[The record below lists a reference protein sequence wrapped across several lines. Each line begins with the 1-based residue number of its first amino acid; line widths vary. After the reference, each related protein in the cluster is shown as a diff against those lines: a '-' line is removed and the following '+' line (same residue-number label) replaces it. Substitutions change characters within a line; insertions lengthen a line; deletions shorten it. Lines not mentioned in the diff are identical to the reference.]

1 MFLIT
6 SEAFFW
12 KNTRI
17 FERPNTKN
25 EAMAKTAFQFY
36 IFLFSCFAICS
47 LNLNAQTT
55 SQTSFGKNRVQYHR
69 QFDDWSLYETANFTT
84 YWYGD
89 ARNVAHSAL
98 QMAEFDFPAVQ
109 QLLEHQV
116 TEKIEILVFS
126 DLTDLKQS
134 NIGEDDVFLLS
145 SGETKV
151 VGNKVFVFFDGNHR
165 HLRAQLREGI
175 AAVLINSM
183 LYGANLQEI
192 VSNAVL
198 LNLPAWY
205 TIGLTAYCGEEWS
218 PEQDD
223 RLRDLLQTGR
233 YKAFDKLARE
243 HPRFAGHAFWHYIS
257 NHFGPG
263 TVSNLLYLTRINRSV
278 DNGFFYILGSGYKR
292 TTDAMLDHYKKLYR
306 EEARGQKTPD
316 EAGKVVVKNRKKLPL
331 YQLRI
336 SPDGKK
342 IAWASN
348 DIGKWKVYVQD
359 LETGKRKR
367 VLKGGSRNALQAT
380 DYNYP
385 HIAWNPDNQR
395 LAVLYERRDKPRLA
409 SIDLVAKKK
418 EISDLS
424 PEFQRVFSMDFIS
437 PNDIA
442 LSAAVKGQSDL
453 FVYRTITRQTERLT
467 NDFWDDLDASVATI
481 DGRKSL
487 LFSSNR
493 NTDTLSFQRLDTI
506 LPIANFDIFLFD
518 LESRSPELVRITDT
532 PLFDERNPIGLDTAH
547 FAFLSDESGIFNR
560 KAGKLEPF
568 VAYHQ
573 AVVYLKDGAEV
584 KALDESQPTEWPL
597 SRILTFLAPLD
608 TVLLNIDS
616 TQIDSIRSFP
626 IYKKKP
632 RVWNLTNYDSNILE
646 QHSSLRSG
654 RTVEKLKRGKKVLF
668 YQKKVDP
675 GMPALAKTT
684 RWREQTLRAAGLP
697 IPPQPPL
704 EAASQT
710 SEKHPAG
717 RDDLTLSPTNP
728 DSLPYIEPGWLI
740 QIPDYLAV
748 PGLPRE
754 DSQGRPTEDPDEK
767 IDPANGINTDSMVLT
782 PPRRPLKKP
791 STQFG
796 KNGEIVRFYSFKIIP
811 YRLRFRTDYVSTTMD
826 NNQLFEGLQL
836 YEGPQSRL
844 QQPPPGVLLRANFK
858 DLLENYVVEAGF
870 RLPTTFNGAEY
881 YLWMDDKKKRM
892 DKRYVLYRR
901 TLVTSRL
908 RGPTSSPSLPPDFQ
922 ERTNTLMGQYELRY
936 PLDVFTSLR
945 ATFALREDKVRAL
958 SSDPVTIA
966 TPDRAEQRASIRLAA
981 VFDNSVDVDLN
992 LKTGTRAKIYTDVV
1006 KGFAFNTEPDWS
1018 LKLNNGFMT
1027 VVGFDARH
1035 YQMLDRRSQLAVR
1048 VAGATSFG
1056 SERMLY
1062 ILGGVDNWVFPKF
1075 NENIT
1080 LPADDGFAYQA
1091 PAVNLRGFKQN
1102 IRNGNTFAL
1111 MNAELRIP
1119 VFKYFFKK
1127 PVIGNFW
1134 RNFQIVGF
1142 FDAGTAWQ
1150 GKSPY
1155 SFDNPINTKF
1165 LIRPTQ
1171 GPVISTMKVNYFRDP
1186 IVVGYGAGVRSV
1198 IFGLY
1203 LRADYAWG
1211 IESRQIQ
1218 KPLLHIALGT
1228 DF

>member
-1 MFLIT
+1 
-6 SEAFFW
+6 
-12 KNTRI
+12 
-17 FERPNTKN
+17 
-25 EAMAKTAFQFY
+25 MAKTVFQFY
-36 IFLFSCFAICS
+36 IFLFSGFAFCGLS
-47 LNLNAQTT
+47 LSAQTT
-55 SQTSFGKNRVQYHR
+55 SQTSFGKNRVQYHH
-69 QFDDWSLYETANFTT
+69 QFDDWSLYETPNFTT

-89 ARNVAHSAL
+89 ARTVAQSAL
-98 QMAEFDFPAVQ
+98 QIAEFDFPVVQ
-109 QLLEHQV
+109 QLLEHQM
-116 TEKIEILVFS
+116 TDKIEILVFS

-165 HLRAQLREGI
+165 HLRAQIREGV
-175 AAVLINSM
+175 AGVLINSM

-205 TIGLTAYCGEEWS
+205 TSGLTAYCGEEWT
-218 PEQDD
+218 PELDD

-233 YKAFDKLARE
+233 YKTFDKLARE

-257 NHFGPG
+257 THFGRS

-278 DNGFFYILGSGYKR
+278 DNGFFYILGSGYRR
-292 TTDAMLDHYKKLYR
+292 TTDAMLEHYQKLYR
-306 EEARGQKTPD
+306 EEARGQKAPD
-316 EAGKVVVKNRKKLPL
+316 EAGKIEIKNRKKLPL
-331 YQLRI
+331 SQLKV

-367 VLKGGSRNALQAT
+367 VLKGGARNALQAT

-385 HIAWNPDNQR
+385 QIAWNPDNQH
-395 LAVLYERRDKPRLA
+395 LAVLYERRDVPRLA
-409 SIDLVAKKK
+409 AIDLDKGKK
-418 EISDLS
+418 EVSNFS
-424 PEFQRVFSMDFIS
+424 PEFQRVFSMDYIS
-437 PNDIA
+437 PNDLAI
-442 LSAAVKGQSDL
+442 SAAVKGQSDI
-453 FVYRTITRQTERLT
+453 FIYKSVNRQTERIT
-467 NDFWDDLDASVATI
+467 NDFWDDLDVSVATV

-487 LFSSNR
+487 LFASNR
-493 NTDTLSFQRLDTI
+493 STDTLSFQRLDTI
-506 LPIANFDIFLFD
+506 LPITGFDIFLFD
-518 LESRSPELVRITDT
+518 LESKSPELVRITNT
-532 PLFDERNPIGLDTAH
+532 PLFDERNPVGLDSAH
-547 FAFLSDESGIFNR
+547 FAYLSDESGVFNR
-560 KAGKLEPF
+560 QVGKLEPF
-568 VAYHQ
+568 VAYNQ
-573 AVVYLKDGAEV
+573 AVIYLKEGAEV
-584 KALDESQPTEWPL
+584 KALDMSQPMEWPIK
-597 SRILTFLAPLD
+597 RILTFLAPLD
-608 TVLLNIDS
+608 TVLKNIDS
-616 TQIDSIRSFP
+616 TQIDSIRTTPVF
-626 IYKKKP
+626 KKKP
-632 RVWNLTNYDSNILE
+632 LVWNQTNYDRNI
-646 QHSSLRSG
+646 QDHHSSVRSG
-654 RTVEKLKRGKKVLF
+654 LLVERFKRGKKEYF
-668 YQKKVDP
+668 FKRKIEP
-675 GMPALAKTT
+675 EKTTLAKTT
-684 RWREQTLRAAGLP
+684 QWREQTLRAAGLP

-704 EAASQT
+704 DALSQT
-710 SEKHPAG
+710 QEKNQDGSDNLPA
-717 RDDLTLSPTNP
+717 NP
-728 DSLPYIEPGWLI
+728 ANAESLPYIEPGWLI

-748 PGLPRE
+748 PGQRNEPATT
-754 DSQGRPTEDPDEK
+754 RPMEEKEGDKVDTEKE
-767 IDPANGINTDSMVLT
+767 INTDSMVLT
-782 PPRRPLKKP
+782 PPRRPLKKQ

-858 DLLENYVVEAGF
+858 DLLENYVIEAGF

-881 YLWMDDKKKRM
+881 YLWLDDKKKRI

-901 TLVTSRL
+901 TLITSRQ
-908 RGPTSSPSLPPDFQ
+908 RDASSPPSLPPDFQ
-922 ERTNTLMGQYELRY
+922 ERTNTLLGQYELRY

-945 ATFALREDKVRAL
+945 ATFAMREDKVRAL
-958 SSDPVTIA
+958 SSDAITLT
-966 TPDRAEQRASIRLAA
+966 TPDRAEQRASLRLAA

-992 LKTGTRAKIYTDVV
+992 LKTGSRAKIYTDVV
-1006 KGFAFNTEPDWS
+1006 KGFAFNTEPNWG

-1027 VVGFDARH
+1027 IVGLDARH

-1048 VAGATSFG
+1048 FAGATSFG

-1075 NENIT
+1075 NDNIT

-1111 MNAELRIP
+1111 MNAELRVPI
-1119 VFKYFFKK
+1119 FKYFFKK

-1134 RNFQIVGF
+1134 RNFQVVGF

-1155 SFDNPINTKF
+1155 SFDNPINTKT
-1165 LIRPTQ
+1165 LYRPTQ
-1171 GPVISTMKVNYFRDP
+1171 GPVISIMKVNYFRDP
-1186 IVVGYGAGVRSV
+1186 IVMGYGVGLRTVL
-1198 IFGLY
+1198 FGLY

-1211 IESRQIQ
+1211 IESRQVQ

>member
-1 MFLIT
+1 
-6 SEAFFW
+6 
-12 KNTRI
+12 
-17 FERPNTKN
+17 
-25 EAMAKTAFQFY
+25 MAKTALSFY
-36 IFLFSCFAICS
+36 NLVPLCGIFLFSGLSADRHGFTFCGLS
-47 LNLNAQTT
+47 LQAQTT
-55 SQTSFGKNRVQYHR
+55 SQTSFGKNRVQYHH
-69 QFDDWSLYETANFTT
+69 QFDDWSLYETPNFTT

-109 QLLEHQV
+109 QLLEHQL
-116 TEKIEILVFS
+116 TDKIEILVFS

-151 VGNKVFVFFDGNHR
+151 VGNKVFIFFDGDHR
-165 HLRAQLREGI
+165 HLRAQIREGI
-175 AAVLINSM
+175 AGVLINSM

-198 LNLPAWY
+198 LNLPTWY
-205 TIGLTAYCGEEWS
+205 TSGLTAYCGEEWT
-218 PEQDD
+218 PKDDD

-233 YKAFDKLARE
+233 YKTFDKLARE
-243 HPRFAGHAFWHYIS
+243 HPRFAGNAFWHYIS
-257 NHFGPG
+257 THFGPG

-278 DNGFFYILGSGYKR
+278 DNGFFYILGSGYRR
-292 TTDAMLDHYKKLYR
+292 TTEAMLEHYKKIYR
-306 EEARGQKTPD
+306 EEARGQKTPN

-331 YQLRI
+331 SPLKI

-359 LETGKRKR
+359 LETGKRRR
-367 VLKGGSRNALQAT
+367 VLKGGARNALQAT

-385 HIAWNPDNQR
+385 KLAWNPDNQR
-395 LAVLYERRDKPRLA
+395 LAILYERRDVVRLA
-409 SIDLVAKKK
+409 NIDLTTHKK
-418 EISDLS
+418 ELSDLS
-424 PEFQRVFSMDFIS
+424 PEFQRVFSMDYITPS
-437 PNDIA
+437 EIA

-467 NDFWDDLDASVATI
+467 NDFWDDLDVSVATV
-481 DGRKSL
+481 DGHKSL
-487 LFSSNR
+487 LFASNR
-493 NTDTLSFQRLDTI
+493 STDTLSFQRLDTI
-506 LPIANFDIFLFD
+506 LPIASFDIFLFD
-518 LESRSPELVRITDT
+518 LENRSPELIRITET
-532 PLFDERNPIGLDTAH
+532 PLFDERNPIGLDSAH
-547 FAFLSDESGIFNR
+547 FAYLSDESGVINR
-560 KAGKLEPF
+560 QVGMLEPF

-573 AVVYLKDGAEV
+573 AVIYLKDGSEV
-584 KALDESQPTEWPL
+584 KALDMSQPTAWPL
-597 SRILTFLAPLD
+597 ARILTLLAPLD
-608 TVLLNIDS
+608 TVLKNIDS
-616 TQIDSIRSFP
+616 TQIDSIKSAP
-626 IYKKKP
+626 IFKKKP
-632 RVWNLTNYDSNILE
+632 RVWNSTNYDRNIQE
-646 QHSSLRSG
+646 QHSSPCTG
-654 RTVEKLKRGKKVLF
+654 RIVEGIKRGKKVFF
-668 YQKKVDP
+668 YQNTIDP
-675 GMPALAKTT
+675 KITVLAKTT
-684 RWREQTLRAAGLP
+684 RWREQTLRAAGLSL
-697 IPPQPPL
+697 PPQPPL
-704 EAASQT
+704 EAVPQT
-710 SEKHPAG
+710 PDKQSDKS
-717 RDDLTLSPTNP
+717 DDLPLPLSSP

-748 PGLPRE
+748 PGQRIEPDPSRAPE
-754 DSQGRPTEDPDEK
+754 TKTEDK
-767 IDPANGINTDSMVLT
+767 IEPPNEINTDSMVLT

-844 QQPPPGVLLRANFK
+844 LQPPPGVLLRANFK
-858 DLLENYVVEAGF
+858 DLLENYVIEAGF

-881 YLWMDDKKKRM
+881 YLWMDDKKKRL

-908 RGPTSSPSLPPDFQ
+908 RGSSGAPNLPPDFQ
-922 ERTNTLMGQYELRY
+922 ERTTTLMGQYELRY

-945 ATFALREDKVRAL
+945 ATFGLREDKVRAL
-958 SSDPVTIA
+958 SSDIITLA
-966 TPDRAEQRASIRLAA
+966 LPDRAEQRASVRLAA

-992 LKTGTRAKIYTDVV
+992 LKTGTRAKVYTDLV
-1006 KGFAFNTEPDWS
+1006 KGFAFNTEPNWS

-1035 YQMLDRRSQLAVR
+1035 YQMLDRRSQLALR
-1048 VAGATSFG
+1048 FAGATSFG
-1056 SERMLY
+1056 SEKMLY

-1111 MNAELRIP
+1111 MNAELRVP

-1155 SFDNPINTKF
+1155 SFDNPINTQF

-1171 GPVISTMKVNYFRDP
+1171 GPIISTMKVNYFRDP
-1186 IVVGYGAGVRSV
+1186 IVMGYGVGLRSV

-1218 KPLLHIALGT
+1218 KPMLHIALGT

>member
-1 MFLIT
+1 
-6 SEAFFW
+6 
-12 KNTRI
+12 
-17 FERPNTKN
+17 
-25 EAMAKTAFQFY
+25 MAKTVLPLHL
-36 IFLFSCFAICS
+36 FLLLGFTISG
-47 LNLNAQTT
+47 LNLHAQTT
-55 SQTSFGKNRVQYHR
+55 SQTSFGKNRVQYHH
-69 QFDDWSLYETANFTT
+69 QFDEWSLYETANFTT

-89 ARNVAHSAL
+89 ARNVAQSAL

-116 TEKIEILVFS
+116 TDKIEILVFS

-151 VGNKVFVFFDGNHR
+151 VGNKIFVFFDGNHL
-165 HLRAQLREGI
+165 HLRAQIREGI
-175 AAVLINSM
+175 ASVLLSSM

-198 LNLPAWY
+198 LNLPGWY
-205 TIGLTAYCGEEWS
+205 TSGLTAYCGEEWT
-218 PEQDD
+218 PDHD
-223 RLRDLLQTGR
+223 NRLRDLLQTGR
-233 YKAFDKLARE
+233 YKTFDKFARE

-257 NHFGPG
+257 THFGPG

-278 DNGFFYILGSGYKR
+278 DNGFFYILGSGYRR
-292 TTDAMLDHYKKLYR
+292 TTDAMLEHYRNLYR

-316 EAGKVVVKNRKKLPL
+316 PNGKIVVKNRKKLPL
-331 YQLRI
+331 SQLKI

-348 DIGKWKVYVQD
+348 DIGKWKVWVQD

-367 VLKGGSRNALQAT
+367 ILKGGARNALQAT

-395 LAVLYERRDKPRLA
+395 IAVLYERRDVPKLA
-409 SIDLVAKKK
+409 TIDLQTRKK

-424 PEFQRVFSMDFIS
+424 PEFQRVFSMEYVN

-442 LSAAVKGQSDL
+442 LSAAVKGLTDL
-453 FVYRTITRQTERLT
+453 FIYRTITRQTERIT
-467 NDFWDDLDASVATI
+467 NDFWDDLDLSVATV

-487 LFSSNR
+487 LFASNR
-493 NTDTLSFQRLDTI
+493 VTDTLSFQRLDTI
-506 LPIANFDIFLFD
+506 LPVTNFDIFLFD
-518 LESRSPELVRITDT
+518 LEDRSSELVRITNT
-532 PLFDERNPIGLDTAH
+532 PLFNERNPIGLDSAH
-547 FAFLSDESGIFNR
+547 FAFLSDESGTVNR
-560 KAGKLEPF
+560 QAGLLEPF

-573 AVVYLKDGAEV
+573 AVIYLKDGAEV
-584 KALDESQPTEWPL
+584 KALDMTQPTEWPL
-597 SRILTFLAPLD
+597 GRILTFLAPLD
-608 TVLLNIDS
+608 TVLQNIDS
-616 TQIDSIRSFP
+616 LQIDSIRSIP

-632 RVWNLTNYDSNILE
+632 KVWNLTNYDRNIQE
-646 QHSSLRSG
+646 QHASLRSG
-654 RTVEKLKRGKKVLF
+654 KVVERMTREKKAVF
-668 YQKKVDP
+668 YQKNLDP
-675 GMPALAKTT
+675 STPALAKTT
-684 RWREQTLRAAGLP
+684 RWRAQTLRNAGLP

-704 EAASQT
+704 EEIPPNP
-710 SEKHPAG
+710 EKQLDPKKELLPMNQA
-717 RDDLTLSPTNP
+717 NP
-728 DSLPYIEPGWLI
+728 DSMPYIEPGWLI
-740 QIPDYLAV
+740 QIPDYLAA
-748 PGLPRE
+748 PGPKTE
-754 DSQGRPTEDPDEK
+754 TPPPPTEKEPEK
-767 IDPANGINTDSMVLT
+767 TETPGEFRTDSMVLT

-881 YLWMDDKKKRM
+881 YLWMDDKKKRL
-892 DKRYVLYRR
+892 DKRYVIYRR
-901 TLVTSRL
+901 TVVTSRL
-908 RGPTSSPSLPPDFQ
+908 REAPSLPSLPPDFQ
-922 ERTNTLMGQYELRY
+922 ERTNTLLGQYELRY

-945 ATFALREDKVRAL
+945 GTFGLREDKVRAL
-958 SSDPVTIA
+958 SSDAVTLN

-992 LKTGTRAKIYTDVV
+992 LKTGTRAKLYTDLV
-1006 KGFAFNTEPDWS
+1006 KGFAFNTEPNWS
-1018 LKLNNGFMT
+1018 LKLNKGFMT
-1027 VVGFDARH
+1027 VIGFDARH
-1035 YQMLDRRSQLAVR
+1035 YQMLDRRSQLAIR
-1048 VAGATSFG
+1048 MAGATSFG
-1056 SERMLY
+1056 SEKMLY
-1062 ILGGVDNWVFPKF
+1062 IMGGVDNWVFPKF
-1075 NENIT
+1075 NDNIT
-1080 LPADDGFAYQA
+1080 LPVDDGFAYQA
-1091 PAVNLRGFKQN
+1091 PAVNLRGFNQN

-1111 MNAELRIP
+1111 LNAELRIP

-1134 RNFQIVGF
+1134 RNFQVVGF

-1150 GKSPY
+1150 GSSPY
-1155 SFDNPINTKF
+1155 SFDNPINTKT
-1165 LIRPTQ
+1165 LVRPTE
-1171 GPVISTMKVNYFRDP
+1171 GPVISIMKVNYFRDP
-1186 IVVGYGAGVRSV
+1186 IVMGYGVGLRTVL
-1198 IFGLY
+1198 FGLY

-1211 IESRQIQ
+1211 IESRQVQ

>member
-1 MFLIT
+1 
-6 SEAFFW
+6 
-12 KNTRI
+12 
-17 FERPNTKN
+17 
-25 EAMAKTAFQFY
+25 MAKTALPFY
-36 IFLFSCFAICS
+36 IFLFSGFAFCG
-47 LNLNAQTT
+47 LNITAQTT
-55 SQTSFGKNRVQYHR
+55 SQTSFGKNRIQYHH
-69 QFDDWSLYETANFTT
+69 QFDDWSLYETPNFTT

-89 ARNVAHSAL
+89 ARTVAQSAL
-98 QMAEFDFPAVQ
+98 QMAEFDFPEVQ
-109 QLLEHQV
+109 KLLEHQV

-145 SGETKV
+145 TGETKV

-165 HLRAQLREGI
+165 HLRAQIREGV
-175 AAVLINSM
+175 AGVLINSM

-205 TIGLTAYCGEEWS
+205 TSGLTAYCGEEWTT
-218 PEQDD
+218 EQDD

-233 YKAFDKLARE
+233 YKTFDKLARE

-257 NHFGPG
+257 THFGPG

-278 DNGFFYILGSGYKR
+278 DNGFFYILGSGYRR
-292 TTDAMLDHYKKLYR
+292 TTDAMLEYYQKVYR

-316 EAGKVVVKNRKKLPL
+316 EAGKISIKNRKKLPL
-331 YQLRI
+331 SQLRI
-336 SPDGKK
+336 SPDGKR

-359 LETGKRKR
+359 LESGKRRR

-385 HIAWNPDNQR
+385 QLAWNPDNQH
-395 LAVLYERRDKPRLA
+395 LAVLYERRDVPKLA
-409 SIDLVAKKK
+409 VIDLENRKK
-418 EISDLS
+418 EVSDLS
-424 PEFQRVFSMDFIS
+424 PEFQRVYSMDYVS
-437 PNDIA
+437 PNEIA
-442 LSAAVKGQSDL
+442 LSAAVKGQSDI
-453 FVYRTITRQTERLT
+453 FVYRTITRQTERIT
-467 NDFWDDLDASVATI
+467 NDFWDDLDVSVATV

-487 LFSSNR
+487 LFASNR
-493 NTDTLSFQRLDTI
+493 ITDTLSFQRLDSI
-506 LPIANFDIFLFD
+506 LPITNFDIFLFD
-518 LESRSPELVRITDT
+518 LESRSPELVRITNT
-532 PLFDERNPIGLDTAH
+532 ALFSERNPIGQDSSH
-547 FAFLSDESGIFNR
+547 FSFLSDESGIINQQ
-560 KAGKLEPF
+560 AGKLEPF

-573 AVVYLKDGAEV
+573 AVIYLKDGAEV
-584 KALDESQPTEWPL
+584 KTLDMTQPMEWPL
-597 SRILTFLAPLD
+597 GRILTFLAPLD
-608 TVLLNIDS
+608 TVLKNIDS
-616 TQIDSIRSFP
+616 TQIDSIRSAPVF
-626 IYKKKP
+626 KKKP
-632 RVWNLTNYDSNILE
+632 IVWNLTNYDRNIQE
-646 QHSSLRSG
+646 QHAAPRAGLM
-654 RTVEKLKRGKKVLF
+654 VERLKRGKKVFF
-668 YQKKVDP
+668 YKKNIAPETPV
-675 GMPALAKTT
+675 LAKTT
-684 RWREQTLRAAGLP
+684 HRRTQTLRTAGLP

-704 EAASQT
+704 EAIPQAPDKQSD
-710 SEKHPAG
+710 G
-717 RDDLTLSPTNP
+717 REDKTLLSPADK

-748 PGLPRE
+748 PGPRSEPAESRPAEEKPE
-754 DSQGRPTEDPDEK
+754 DK
-767 IDPANGINTDSMVLT
+767 IEPGLEPSADSMVLT
-782 PPRRPLKKP
+782 PPRRPLKRP
-791 STQFG
+791 TAQYG

-826 NNQLFEGLQL
+826 NNQMFDGLQL

-844 QQPPPGVLLRANFK
+844 LQPPPGVLLRANFK

-881 YLWMDDKKKRM
+881 YLWMDDKKKRL
-892 DKRYVLYRR
+892 DKRYVIYRR
-901 TLVTSRL
+901 TLVTNRL
-908 RGPTSSPSLPPDFQ
+908 RDPAVSPPNLPPDYQ

-936 PLDVFTSLR
+936 PFDVFTSLR

-958 SSDPVTIA
+958 SSDAITLA
-966 TPDRAEQRASIRLAA
+966 TPDRAEQRASVRLAA

-992 LKTGTRAKIYTDVV
+992 LKTGTRAKIYTDLV

-1027 VVGFDARH
+1027 IVGFDARH
-1035 YQMLDRRSQLAVR
+1035 YQMLDRRSQLALR
-1048 VAGATSFG
+1048 FAGATSFG
-1056 SERMLY
+1056 SEKMLY

-1075 NENIT
+1075 NDNIT
-1080 LPADDGFAYQA
+1080 LPADEGFAYQA

-1150 GKSPY
+1150 GTSPY
-1155 SFDNPINTKF
+1155 SFDNPINTQT
-1165 LIRPTQ
+1165 LYRPKKD
-1171 GPVISTMKVNYFRDP
+1171 PVTSIIKVNYFRDP
-1186 IVVGYGAGVRSV
+1186 IVMGYGVGLRSV

-1211 IESRQIQ
+1211 IESRQVQ

>member
-1 MFLIT
+1 
-6 SEAFFW
+6 
-12 KNTRI
+12 
-17 FERPNTKN
+17 
-25 EAMAKTAFQFY
+25 MAKTAFQFY
-36 IFLFSCFAICS
+36 IFLLTGFALCGLTVS
-47 LNLNAQTT
+47 AQTT

-69 QFDDWSLYETANFTT
+69 QFDDWSLYETTNFTT

-89 ARNVAHSAL
+89 ARTVAHSAL
-98 QMAEFDFPAVQ
+98 QIAEYDFPAVQ
-109 QLLEHQV
+109 QLLEHQL
-116 TEKIEILVFS
+116 TDKIEILVFS
-126 DLTDLKQS
+126 DITDLKQS

-151 VGNKVFVFFDGNHR
+151 VGNKIFVFFDGNHR
-165 HLRAQLREGI
+165 HLRAQIREGV
-175 AAVLINSM
+175 AGVLINSM

-205 TIGLTAYCGEEWS
+205 TSGLTAYCGEEWS
-218 PEQDD
+218 TEHDD
-223 RLRDLLQTGR
+223 QLRDLLQTGR
-233 YKAFDKLARE
+233 YKTFDKLARE

-257 NHFGPG
+257 THFGPG

-278 DNGFFYILGSGYKR
+278 DNGFFYILGSGYRR
-292 TTDAMLDHYKKLYR
+292 TTEAMLDHYQKLYQ
-306 EEARGQKTPD
+306 EEARGQKSPE
-316 EAGKVVVKNRKKLPL
+316 EAGKIVVKNRKKLPL
-331 YQLRI
+331 SQLKI

-342 IAWASN
+342 IAWTSN

-359 LETGKRKR
+359 LETGKRRR
-367 VLKGGSRNALQAT
+367 VLKGGARNALQAT

-385 HIAWNPDNQR
+385 QIAWNPDNLH
-395 LAVLYERRDKPRLA
+395 LAVLYERRDLPKLA
-409 SIDLVAKKK
+409 SIDLEKRKK
-418 EISDLS
+418 ELSFLS
-424 PEFQRVFSMDFIS
+424 PEFQRVFSMDYIS

-442 LSAAVKGQSDL
+442 FSAAVKGQSDL
-453 FVYRTITRQTERLT
+453 FVYRTVTRQTERLT
-467 NDFWDDLDASVATI
+467 NDFWDDLDVAVVTL
-481 DGRKSL
+481 DGRKIL
-487 LFSSNR
+487 LFASNR
-493 NTDTLSFQRLDTI
+493 STDTLSFQRLDTI
-506 LPIANFDIFLFD
+506 LPIAAFDIFLFD

-532 PLFDERNPIGLDTAH
+532 PLFNERNPIGLDSTH
-547 FAFLSDESGIFNR
+547 FAFLSDESGVVNR
-560 KAGKLEPF
+560 QAGELEPF

-573 AVVYLKDGAEV
+573 AVIYLKDGAEV
-584 KALDESQPTEWPL
+584 KALDLSQPTEWPL
-597 SRILTFLAPLD
+597 PRILRFLAPLD
-608 TVLLNIDS
+608 TVIKNIDS
-616 TQIDSIRSFP
+616 TQIDSIRSSP
-626 IYKKKP
+626 VIKKKP
-632 RVWNLTNYDSNILE
+632 RVWNLTNYDRNIQE
-646 QHSSLRSG
+646 QHAAPRAG
-654 RTVEKLKRGKKVLF
+654 RIVERAKRGKKTYF
-668 YQKKVDP
+668 YQKSIDP
-675 GMPALAKTT
+675 IASTLAKTT
-684 RWREQTLRAAGLP
+684 HWREITLRAAGLP
-697 IPPQPPL
+697 MPPQPPL
-704 EAASQT
+704 EPVPQT
-710 SEKHPAG
+710 PEKQMDG
-717 RDDLTLSPTNP
+717 RDRLPLNPSDP

-740 QIPDYLAV
+740 QIPDYLAA
-748 PGLPRE
+748 PGLRSEPPTTLPVEEKGE
-754 DSQGRPTEDPDEK
+754 DK
-767 IDPANGINTDSMVLT
+767 IEPANEIDTDSMVLT
-782 PPRRPLKKP
+782 PPRRALRKP
-791 STQFG
+791 STQLG

-826 NNQLFEGLQL
+826 NNQMFEGLQL

-858 DLLENYVVEAGF
+858 DLLENYVIEAGF
-870 RLPTTFNGAEY
+870 RLPTTFNGSEY
-881 YLWMDDKKKRM
+881 YLWMDDKKKRI

-901 TLVTSRL
+901 TLISNRL
-908 RGPTSSPSLPPDFQ
+908 RDPASSPNLAPDFQ

-958 SSDPVTIA
+958 SSDPITLA

-992 LKTGTRAKIYTDVV
+992 LKTGTRAKFYTDVV
-1006 KGFAFNTEPDWS
+1006 KGFALNTEPNWS

-1027 VVGFDARH
+1027 IVGFDARH

-1048 VAGATSFG
+1048 FAGATSFG
-1056 SERMLY
+1056 SEKMLY

-1111 MNAELRIP
+1111 MNAELRVP

-1134 RNFQIVGF
+1134 RNFQLVGF

-1150 GKSPY
+1150 GTSPY
-1155 SFDNPINTKF
+1155 SFDNPINTKT
-1165 LIRPTQ
+1165 LYRPES
-1171 GPVISTMKVNYFRDP
+1171 GPIISIMKVNYFRDP
-1186 IVVGYGAGVRSV
+1186 IVMGYGVGVRSV